1 MDKSMTAMSINKLYY
16 IFKISLKRICVSP
29 LLVSCLIYIV
39 YLRFT
44 PEKAI
49 NYMEALNAI
58 GILSTFYL
66 FGMEKLN
73 LVGML
78 KSMIKETPKKRNG
91 KVYTEGTILVETYY
105 SLLII
110 QVFLLGIQYLLL
122 IFNIQ
127 FILLLILSIMYMLI
141 AFLFS
146 VSCWHGFTFINR

>member
-39 YLRFT
+39 YLKFT

>member
-39 YLRFT
+39 YLKFT

-146 VSCWHGFTFINR
+146 VSCWHGFTFINQ

>member
-39 YLRFT
+39 YLKFT

-78 KSMIKETPKKRNG
+78 KSMIKETPKKEMEKCIQRELYWL
-91 KVYTEGTILVETYY
+91 KH
-105 SLLII
+105 II
-110 QVFLLGIQYLLL
+110 RY
-122 IFNIQ
+122 
-127 FILLLILSIMYMLI
+127 
-141 AFLFS
+141 
-146 VSCWHGFTFINR
+146 

>member
-1 MDKSMTAMSINKLYY
+1 
-16 IFKISLKRICVSP
+16 
-29 LLVSCLIYIV
+29 V
-39 YLRFT
+39 YLKFT

-146 VSCWHGFTFINR
+146 VSCWHGFTFINQ

>member
-1 MDKSMTAMSINKLYY
+1 MTAMSINKLYY

-39 YLRFT
+39 YLKFT

-146 VSCWHGFTFINR
+146 VSCWHGFTFINQ

>member
-1 MDKSMTAMSINKLYY
+1 MDKSITAMSINKLYY
-16 IFKISLKRICVSP
+16 IFKISLKRVCVSP

-39 YLRFT
+39 YLKFT